1 MRTSEE
7 TVVKIRS
14 MAIQRKIIVLIL
26 ISLKRIGFVLF
37 SIPLWYLVNGQLRME
52 IMFIDFQCTMSLS
65 QNEE

>member
-37 SIPLWYLVNGQLRME
+37 SFPLWYLVNVQLRME
-52 IMFIDFQCTMSLS
+52 IMFIDFQCTISLS